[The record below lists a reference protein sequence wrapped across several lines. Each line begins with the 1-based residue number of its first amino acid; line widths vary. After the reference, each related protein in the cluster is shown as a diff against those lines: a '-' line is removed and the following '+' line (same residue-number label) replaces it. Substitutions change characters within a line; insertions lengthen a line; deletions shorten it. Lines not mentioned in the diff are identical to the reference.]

1 MLTLDLFNDTLP
13 AFRTPGSEVY
23 TKMQSFIREQQAH
36 LQQLIDTTRASDTL
50 LQRLDIAAIHRAAHI
65 AIPHLDL
72 VLTPTGFGIVSNQ
85 STAPASRERVESLR
99 ESLRHTASIHE
110 DILLTQAVRERVLQ
124 SPATIVDTL
133 LWHPSLLTAYGI
145 TTPDGSQIYYEE
157 YRALIPQIQAAQSSI
172 ATHTISPELLDILIT
187 RQHRGDESSVTT
199 TQRDIYDRITH
210 LTRQAIAA
218 RLTHQPPQRIIDLS
232 RQLLDTLRL
241 NLGNLP
247 AYATSRTRAAHDH
260 TPYRNKRDDTTYF
273 FG

>member
-1 MLTLDLFNDTLP
+1 MLTIDLFNDTLP
-13 AFRTPGSEVY
+13 AFRTPGAEVY

-110 DILLTQAVRERVLQ
+110 DILLTQAVSERVLQ

-157 YRALIPQIQAAQSSI
+157 YRALIPTIQAAQDRI
-172 ATHTISPELLDILIT
+172 ATHTISHELLDILIT
-187 RQHRGDESSVTT
+187 RQHKGDSTDVPI
-199 TQRDIYDRITH
+199 TQSNARDHITH
-210 LTRQAIAA
+210 HSRQLIAA
-218 RLTHQPPQRIIDLS
+218 IITHQPPQTIADHHRT
-232 RQLLDTLRL
+232 LLDYITLHTSI
-241 NLGNLP
+241 LP
-247 AYATSRTRAAHDH
+247 EYNKSRTAAAHRLQ
-260 TPYRNKRDDTTYF
+260 PYRNQRNDTTYF
-273 FG
+273 F